1 LVVVFFPRLS
11 LFYSDYLF
19 DKDRSIIIIMAA
31 PSGIQAQIRKV
42 EDILKGY
49 LYEGP
54 LVPLWAVVEQKT
66 NLKRERV
73 ALGLLGFIAIY
84 LVLGW
89 AKDFVC
95 NFIGFLY
102 PAYAS

>member
-1 LVVVFFPRLS
+1 
-11 LFYSDYLF
+11 
-19 DKDRSIIIIMAA
+19 MANQVQ
-31 PSGIQAQIRKV
+31 SQIRKF
-42 EDILKGY
+42 EEILKGY

-54 LVPLWAVVEQKT
+54 LVPLWGTLEQKT
-66 NLKRERV
+66 KVKRERL
-73 ALGLLGFIAIY
+73 ALGFLGFIAIY

-95 NFIGFLY
+95 NFIGFVY

>member
-1 LVVVFFPRLS
+1 
-11 LFYSDYLF
+11 
-19 DKDRSIIIIMAA
+19 MANQVQ
-31 PSGIQAQIRKV
+31 SQINKF
-42 EDILKGY
+42 ENILKGY

-54 LVPLWAVVEQKT
+54 LISLWGFLEQKT
-66 NLKRERV
+66 KVKRERL
-73 ALGLLGFIAIY
+73 ALVLLGFIAIY

-95 NFIGFLY
+95 NFIGFVY

>member
-1 LVVVFFPRLS
+1 
-11 LFYSDYLF
+11 
-19 DKDRSIIIIMAA
+19 MAA
-31 PSGIQAQIRKV
+31 QIQKHIHNV
-42 EDILKGY
+42 EETLKGY

-54 LVPLWAVVEQKT
+54 LTPFWSIVEEKT
-66 NLKRERV
+66 KVKRERV
-73 ALGLLGFIAIY
+73 AVGLLGFIAIY

-95 NFIGFLY
+95 NFLGFIY

>member
-1 LVVVFFPRLS
+1 
-11 LFYSDYLF
+11 
-19 DKDRSIIIIMAA
+19 MANQ
-31 PSGIQAQIRKV
+31 IQSQIKKV

-54 LVPLWAVVEQKT
+54 LVPLWSTLEQKT
-66 NLKRERV
+66 KVKRERL
-73 ALGLLGFIAIY
+73 ALGFLAFIAIY

-95 NFIGFLY
+95 NIIGFLY

>member
-1 LVVVFFPRLS
+1 
-11 LFYSDYLF
+11 
-19 DKDRSIIIIMAA
+19 MAA
-31 PSGIQAQIRKV
+31 QIQHHIRNL
-42 EDILKGY
+42 EDTLKGY

-54 LVPLWAVVEQKT
+54 LTPYWGLLEQKT
-66 NLKRERV
+66 KVKRERMAV
-73 ALGLLGFIAIY
+73 GLLGFIAIY

-95 NFIGFLY
+95 NFIGFVY